1 MKISVLGGG
10 AFGSAMAIVLA
21 KSSNSV
27 TLWCRSSKHAKDLQV
42 SGENKKYLAGISFSK
57 EIKITSDISTAC
69 NNTNAILICIPA
81 QQIYSFLKQY
91 KSAFSDV
98 PLILCSKGIDE
109 KTLLLQSQIIEQF
122 LPKSKIAVLSGPSFA
137 TELAIGLPTAL
148 TLSCKTKKTSG
159 FVQKLIS
166 TPTLRIYS
174 SEDIIGVQIGGALK
188 NVIAIGCGMV
198 KGARLGESA
207 QTALM
212 TRGFS
217 EIVQLGTAMG
227 SNPRTFYGLSGLGD
241 LALTC
246 NSDQS
251 RNFLAGLSF
260 EPNIENNIN
269 KTVEGVKTASAANK
283 LSVKLGLEVP
293 IIRTVDQIL
302 KRKITLRSSIKD
314 LLSRPLKNEFS

>member
-21 KSSNSV
+21 KSANSV
-27 TLWCRSSKHAKDLQV
+27 TLWCRSSEHAKDLQV
-42 SGENKKYLAGISFSK
+42 RSENKKYLADINFSK
-57 EIKITSDISTAC
+57 KIKITSDISVAC

-81 QQIYSFLKQY
+81 QQIYTFFKQY
-91 KSAFSDV
+91 KPIFSNV

-109 KTLLLQSQIIEQF
+109 KKLLLQSQIIERF
-122 LPKSKIAVLSGPSFA
+122 LPKSKLAVLSGPSFA

-148 TLSCKTKKTSG
+148 TLACKTKKTRDYL
-159 FVQKLIS
+159 QKLIS
-166 TPTLRIYS
+166 TPTLRLYS

-198 KGARLGESA
+198 KGANLGESA

-217 EIVQLGTAMG
+217 EIVELGTAMG
-227 SNPRTFYGLSGLGD
+227 SNPKTFYGLSGLGD

-246 NSDQS
+246 NSVQS
-251 RNFLAGLSF
+251 RNFLAGLNF
-260 EPNIENNIN
+260 EQNSKNNMN
-269 KTVEGVKTASAANK
+269 KTVEGIKTASAANK
-283 LSVKLGLEVP
+283 LLIKLGLEAP
-293 IIRTVDQIL
+293 IIETIDQIL
-302 KRKITLRSSIKD
+302 KRKITFKTSITD

>member
-21 KSSNSV
+21 KSLNNV
-27 TLWCRSSKHAKDLQV
+27 TLWCRSSKHAKDLQA
-42 SGENKKYLAGISFSK
+42 SGENKKYLTGINFSK
-57 EIKITSDISTAC
+57 KIKITSDISIAC

-81 QQIYSFLKQY
+81 QQIYPFLKQY
-91 KSAFSDV
+91 KSSISDV

-109 KTLLLQSQIIEQF
+109 NTLLLQSQIIEQF

-148 TLSCKTKKTSG
+148 TLSCKTKKTRDYL
-159 FVQKLIS
+159 QKLIS
-166 TPTLRIYS
+166 TPTLRVYS

-246 NSDQS
+246 NSNQS

-260 EPNIENNIN
+260 EQNIKNNIN

-302 KRKITLRSSIKD
+302 KRKITLRSSITD